1 MSENRA
7 DSNHVQTGLMQ
18 EAFKDIKP
26 PSCISLSEKHM
37 PFWYTIIQARHK
49 WTEIDL
55 FHAANLAR
63 TLCDIEEEAAL
74 LDMEGS
80 MVWGGRNGTTKIK
93 NQRFEVLQALST
105 RACNLSQKLQ
115 VHAQATMGNPRDNV
129 KKNTRKQDAKDVF
142 DDDDDDLIAKPVN

>member
-7 DSNHVQTGLMQ
+7 DSAHIQTGLVQ

-26 PSCISLSEKHM
+26 PSSVVLEPKHM
-37 PFWYTIIQARHK
+37 PFWYAIIQARHQ

-63 TLCDIEEEAAL
+63 CFCAIEEETAL
-74 LDMEGS
+74 LSMEGS
-80 MVWGGRNGTTKIK
+80 IVYVGKRGDVPSENPRSRRVFTLT
-93 NQRFEVLQALST
+93 NQAT
-105 RACNLSQKLQ
+105 NLSQKLQ

-129 KKNTRKQDAKDVF
+129 KKNTKKQEMLEAF
-142 DDDDDDLIAKPVN
+142 EDDDDLIAKPVN